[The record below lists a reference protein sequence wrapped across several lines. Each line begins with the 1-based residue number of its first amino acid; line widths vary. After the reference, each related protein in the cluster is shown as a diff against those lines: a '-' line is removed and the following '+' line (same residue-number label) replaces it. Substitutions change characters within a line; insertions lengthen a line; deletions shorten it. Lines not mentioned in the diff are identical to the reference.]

1 MVECQPSFP
10 YIFFLLC
17 RNVYGAENSKKSN
30 GNTRTRTTAR
40 SSTKNKK
47 VPTIEEGK
55 GRKGGV
61 FL

>member
-1 MVECQPSFP
+1 
-10 YIFFLLC
+10 
-17 RNVYGAENSKKSN
+17 VYGAENSKKSN

-55 GRKGGV
+55 GRKGGGYFYNV
-61 FL
+61 LLTNLGSPFYIPIAT